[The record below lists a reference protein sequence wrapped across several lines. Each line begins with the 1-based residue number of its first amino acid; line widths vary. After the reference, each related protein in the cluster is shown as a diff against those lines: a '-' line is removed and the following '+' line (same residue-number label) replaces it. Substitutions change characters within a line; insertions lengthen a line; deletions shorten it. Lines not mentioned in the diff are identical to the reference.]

1 MLFFSCSLEAQEKN
15 IGITYGITSF
25 HPHGSNYSGLF
36 SDRAWLL
43 GLQAEYI
50 PYKARFSISTGITY
64 FSEYKYVMLP
74 IALKIFLGKKFQVNV
89 KGALCPLYRI
99 HTTAPDRTLVL
110 AKQVGFG
117 FEYYCMNSYAV
128 FTDFSGFFIPQRKY
142 YPSHFGSAEIVNEV
156 KGILSFAIGIKYLI
170 RKKKA

>member
-50 PYKARFSISTGITY
+50 PYKARFSISSGITY
-64 FSEYKYVMLP
+64 FSAYNYVMVPLG
-74 IALKIFLGKKFQVNV
+74 LKMFLGKKFQFNL

-99 HTTAPDRTLVL
+99 QATAPDKTFVL
-110 AKQVGFG
+110 TKQIGLG
-117 FEYYCMNSYAV
+117 FEYCFTNSYV
-128 FTDFSGFFIPQRKY
+128 LFTDFSGFFIPTRQY
-142 YPSHFGSAEIVNEV
+142 YPTHFGGVEIQKETE
-156 KGILSFAIGIKYLI
+156 GLLSVSIGLKYLI